1 MQHSSLKSGSKY
13 LTNYYLCCAVILS
26 SVIISGCGTKKPTAN
41 AASGPPAALV
51 KLQRVEASTV
61 ENSTEFVGTL
71 EAKQRVSLRPQ
82 ISGRIVQVTIA
93 QGNFVKKGTPI
104 IQLRPER
111 NRASVDSAIASVN
124 SQRATLENAAAQVR
138 ASEAE
143 IKQRTADIKR
153 YQADIVNRNSDVELA
168 NINYKRSEELVSAG
182 AVARQNL
189 DERRAQRNSAL
200 AARESA
206 IQSLAAAQSALL
218 QAQSQWRGA
227 VALVKQNE
235 SQLLRAQADTAVQV
249 EDLSYNRVVAP
260 VDGVVGDV
268 PVRVGDLVNVG
279 DTVTSII
286 QNDELD
292 LRIPVPTNLSGQL
305 RRSLPVALIDPNSG
319 KQISKGSI
327 NFIAPQVSTGDQAI
341 LIKAR
346 FPNNEQKLR
355 DGQFVRARVIWSTGT
370 GVKVPAI
377 AVSTIG
383 AQDFVYVAES
393 ETKNGKSQLVAR
405 QKPVK
410 LGVIQGQ
417 DRQLLSGIQP
427 GENLIVSGI
436 QSLTNGAPIK
446 PAATNTASS
455 QTNIE

>member
-1 MQHSSLKSGSKY
+1 MQYSKY

-26 SVIISGCGTKKPTAN
+26 SAIISGCGAKKPSAN
-41 AASGPPAALV
+41 AASAPPPALV
-51 KLQRVEASTV
+51 KLQRVETSTV

-71 EAKQRVSLRPQ
+71 EAKQRVSLKPQ
-82 ISGRIVQVTIA
+82 ISGRIVQVTVA
-93 QGNFVKKGTPI
+93 QGNFVKQGTPI
-104 IQLRPER
+104 IQLRPEK
-111 NRASVDSAIASVN
+111 NRASVDAAIASTN
-124 SQRATLENAAAQVR
+124 SQRATLENATAQVR

-143 IKQRTADIKR
+143 IKQRTAEIKR

-168 NINYKRSEELVSAG
+168 NINYKRSEELASAG

-189 DERRAQRNSAL
+189 DERRAQRNSAV
-200 AARESA
+200 AAREAA
-206 IQSLAAAQSALL
+206 IQSLSSAQSALQ
-218 QAQSQWRGA
+218 QAQSEWRGA

-235 SQLLRAQADTAVQV
+235 SQLKRAQAETAVQV

-260 VDGVVGDV
+260 VSGVVGDV

-279 DTVTSII
+279 DAVTSII

-292 LRIPVPTNLSGQL
+292 LRIPVPTNLSVQL
-305 RRSLPVALIDPNSG
+305 RRGLPVALIDPNSG
-319 KQISKGSI
+319 KQISRGSV
-327 NFIAPQVSTGDQAI
+327 NFIAPQVSSGDQAV

-346 FPNNEQKLR
+346 FPNKDQKLR
-355 DGQFVRARVIWSTGT
+355 DGQFVRARIIWSTGA
-370 GVKVPAI
+370 GVKVPAV
-377 AVSTIG
+377 AVSRIG
-383 AQDFVYVAES
+383 AQDFVFVAES
-393 ETKNGKSQLVAR
+393 ETKNGKSQMVAR

-417 DRQLLSGIQP
+417 DYQLVSGIQP

-446 PAATNTASS
+446 PAATQTASS
-455 QTNIE
+455 L

>member
-1 MQHSSLKSGSKY
+1 MQHSKY
-13 LTNYYLCCAVILS
+13 LTNYYLCCAVILTT
-26 SVIISGCGTKKPTAN
+26 VIISGCSKKPQAN

-51 KLQRVEASTV
+51 KLQRVETSTV

-82 ISGRIVQVTIA
+82 TSGRIVQVTVA

-111 NRASVDSAIASVN
+111 NRASVDAAIASVN
-124 SQRATLENAAAQVR
+124 SQKGTLENATAQVR

-143 IKQRTADIKR
+143 IKQRTSDIKR
-153 YQADIVNRNSDVELA
+153 YQADIINRNSDVELA

-182 AVARQNL
+182 AVAKQNL
-189 DERRAQRNSAL
+189 DERRAQRNSAI
-200 AARESA
+200 AAREAA
-206 IQSLAAAQSALL
+206 IQSLAAAQSALQ

-235 SQLLRAQADTAVQV
+235 SQLKRAQAETAVQV

-279 DTVTSII
+279 DAVTSII

-305 RRSLPVALIDPNSG
+305 RRGLPVTLIDPNSG
-319 KQISKGSI
+319 TQISKGSI
-327 NFIAPQVSTGDQAI
+327 NFIAPQVSTGDQAV

-346 FPNNEQKLR
+346 FPNKDQKLR
-355 DGQFVRARVIWSTGT
+355 DGQYVRARIIWSTGA
-370 GVKVPAI
+370 GVKVPAV

-383 AQDFVYVAES
+383 AQDFVFVAES

-446 PAATNTASS
+446 PAATETAFS
-455 QTNIE
+455 Q